1 MYVDYMSIELGGIKR
16 TTTKEKVLPKENI
29 SVTVLRQV
37 IVVYF
42 ISSFSRHIYEPLL
55 GVRSRVKF
63 KGSPA
68 Q

>member
-1 MYVDYMSIELGGIKR
+1 M
-16 TTTKEKVLPKENI
+16 TTKENEVLPKENA
-29 SVTVLRQV
+29 SVTVLRQA

-42 ISSFSRHIYEPLL
+42 VSSFSRHIYEPLL